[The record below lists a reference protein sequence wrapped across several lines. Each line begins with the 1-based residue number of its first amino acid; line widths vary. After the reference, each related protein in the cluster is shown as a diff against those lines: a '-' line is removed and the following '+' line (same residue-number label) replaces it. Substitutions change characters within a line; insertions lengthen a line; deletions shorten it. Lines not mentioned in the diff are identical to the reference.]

1 MSAQK
6 SIKKNYIYNL
16 SYQILLLITPF
27 ITTPYVSRVLCADG
41 IGTVSYTDSVVSY
54 FVLFATM
61 GVTTYGQR
69 EISYV
74 QKSVEDRSVVFWNT
88 KLLEFCTAG
97 ILMVAYTIFA
107 FQQDNTTL
115 YLIYGFNIVAVF
127 FDVTWF
133 FQGMEEFGK
142 IVLRNVIF
150 KVISIVYIFAV
161 VKSKDDLILYVIGI
175 TVFAVISNISLWF
188 YLPKYINKVDVR
200 LIHPF
205 QNIGTVI
212 SLFIPTIAI
221 QIYTVLDKTMIGV
234 ITKNEFENG
243 Y

>member
-1 MSAQK
+1 
-6 SIKKNYIYNL
+6 
-16 SYQILLLITPF
+16 
-27 ITTPYVSRVLCADG
+27 
-41 IGTVSYTDSVVSY
+41 
-54 FVLFATM
+54 M

-234 ITKNEFENG
+234 ITKMSLKMDITNRQ
-243 Y
+243 

>member
-1 MSAQK
+1 M
-6 SIKKNYIYNL
+6 
-16 SYQILLLITPF
+16 
-27 ITTPYVSRVLCADG
+27 LCADG

-234 ITKNEFENG
+234 ITKMSLKMDITNRQ
-243 Y
+243 